1 MLCSYPCRKFS
12 AKEVS
17 DILLAV
23 VNKSIILKLHE
34 FSTFLLAGL
43 CEMVVHD
50 MAKNPPP

>member
-12 AKEVS
+12 EKEVS

-34 FSTFLLAGL
+34 ISIFLFAGF
-43 CEMVVHD
+43 CEMVVQD
-50 MAKNPPP
+50 MLKISAP